1 MGGPAGDDWEDS
13 GERAAGGAEGEG
25 VELGADLL
33 DSLLLG
39 DEEEVEQVGHALH
52 SDDDEGQGATSAVL
66 PRRLAVANG
75 PG

>member
-1 MGGPAGDDWEDS
+1 M
-13 GERAAGGAEGEG
+13 
-25 VELGADLL
+25 ELGADLL